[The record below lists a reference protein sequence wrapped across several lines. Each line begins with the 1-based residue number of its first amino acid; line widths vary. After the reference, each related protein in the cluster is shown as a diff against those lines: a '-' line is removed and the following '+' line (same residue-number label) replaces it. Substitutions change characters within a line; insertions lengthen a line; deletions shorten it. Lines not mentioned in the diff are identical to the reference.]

1 MNWLL
6 HLFSKIE
13 HIFHSPTAQA
23 IEKQIETLLPVAL
36 TIVTEINGA
45 APNRT
50 LEQINAIATK
60 YALPTIS
67 ALADGQNVGNVL
79 LNLATDILKK
89 NHAPDAAIS
98 TLNAVVNL
106 AVVAVKAASAPV
118 AEVASA

>member
-1 MNWLL
+1 MNWLTNL
-6 HLFSKIE
+6 LAKIG

-36 TIVTEINGA
+36 SVVTEINGA

-50 LEQINAIATK
+50 LDQINAIATK
-60 YALPTIS
+60 YALPAVS
-67 ALADGQNVGNVL
+67 SLADGQNVGNVL
-79 LNLATDILKK
+79 LNLATEILKK

-106 AVVAVKAASAPV
+106 AVVAVKAATPV
-118 AEVASA
+118 AA